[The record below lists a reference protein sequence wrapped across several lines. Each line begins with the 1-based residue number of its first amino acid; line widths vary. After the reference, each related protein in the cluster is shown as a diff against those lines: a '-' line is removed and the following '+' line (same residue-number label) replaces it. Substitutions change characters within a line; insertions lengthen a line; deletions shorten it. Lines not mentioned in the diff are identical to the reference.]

1 MSIQKSSDKEDITM
15 TISYVDKTNLPDENP
30 YKLVMTLGEYITLRE
45 LAAVSKKSNYISS
58 HCHSY

>member
-1 MSIQKSSDKEDITM
+1 M

-30 YKLVMTLGEYITLRE
+30 YKLVMTLGEFITLRE
-45 LAAVSKKSNYISS
+45 LAAVSKKSNYFSS